1 MDTQHVDHIDTS
13 EIRTFRDS
21 ANDQGP
27 AAELFRRALSG
38 HHYSFAVRAYIKG
51 ISASSPFSVEGRRS
65 SRSDFGISR
74 LFVASATVISSSP

>member
-27 AAELFRRALSG
+27 AAELFP
-38 HHYSFAVRAYIKG
+38 
-51 ISASSPFSVEGRRS
+51 ASVIGS
-65 SRSDFGISR
+65 S
-74 LFVASATVISSSP
+74 LFVCGPCILRGSRHRLHSLLKVDAPLDLTLVYLDFL